1 MNNIEKY
8 TTGTAYGA
16 SATTFLCGAL
26 SLSEWALVTGII
38 CSVLTVGLNWYY
50 RHKEY
55 RYRTR
60 NLNE

>member
-55 RYRTR
+55 CYRTR

>member
-8 TTGTAYGA
+8 TTGTAYGT
-16 SATTFLCGAL
+16 SATTLLCGAL

-55 RYRTR
+55 R
-60 NLNE
+60 LKVKEVK

>member
-8 TTGTAYGA
+8 TTGTTYVA
-16 SATTFLCGAL
+16 SATTFLFGAL
-26 SLSEWALVTGII
+26 SLSEWALITGII

-55 RYRTR
+55 RFKIK
-60 NLNE
+60 

>member
-1 MNNIEKY
+1 MLAANSDLFNK
-8 TTGTAYGA
+8 A

-55 RYRTR
+55 CFKTKH
-60 NLNE
+60 EK